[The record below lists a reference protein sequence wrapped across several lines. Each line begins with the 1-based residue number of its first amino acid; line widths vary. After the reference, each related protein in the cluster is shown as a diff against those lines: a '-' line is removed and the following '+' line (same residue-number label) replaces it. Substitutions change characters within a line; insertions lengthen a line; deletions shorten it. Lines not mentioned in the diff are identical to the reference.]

1 MSAYTDFI
9 ASKQLKT
16 VDAGFDYVC
25 THDWIFDYQKACV
38 EWATKRGKAAL
49 FLDTGL
55 GKTNCELAWAEAVE
69 DYTKK
74 PVLILAPL
82 CVSKQIQQEAEKFN
96 FDVIG
101 VRDNS
106 QIKERGIYVTNYEN
120 LHNIDCG
127 LFAGVV
133 LDESSILK
141 GLDGKL
147 RKRITEAFSQTQYR
161 LSASATPSPNDYMEL
176 GTQSEFL
183 GIMSQVEM
191 LATYFIHDGADT
203 SKWRLKGHGQKKFFE
218 WLATWSVIMRDP
230 SVFGFA
236 KNPTLPPLNIE
247 QITIESGVNDGLLP
261 ALAQSLSERNTARRD
276 TVEARCKA
284 AADIANSIDGSVL
297 VWCALNDEDDMLQS
311 MIAGSV
317 QIAGSDK
324 QEHKESRMMGFID
337 GSHRVLVSKP
347 RIAGFGMNFQHCHN
361 MIFVGLS
368 DSWEQYYQAVRR
380 CWRFGQTKQVNV
392 YIITADIEGMVIE
405 NIKRK
410 DAQAELMMSEMAKIA
425 GDAFTDFSKATS
437 QTAAYNPT
445 VTIKYPTWLQ
455 TGVSK

>member
-1 MSAYTDFI
+1 
-9 ASKQLKT
+9 
-16 VDAGFDYVC
+16 
-25 THDWIFDYQKACV
+25 
-38 EWATKRGKAAL
+38 
-49 FLDTGL
+49 
-55 GKTNCELAWAEAVE
+55 
-69 DYTKK
+69 
-74 PVLILAPL
+74 
-82 CVSKQIQQEAEKFN
+82 
-96 FDVIG
+96 
-101 VRDNS
+101 
-106 QIKERGIYVTNYEN
+106 
-120 LHNIDCG
+120 
-127 LFAGVV
+127 
-133 LDESSILK
+133 
-141 GLDGKL
+141 
-147 RKRITEAFSQTQYR
+147 
-161 LSASATPSPNDYMEL
+161 
-176 GTQSEFL
+176 
-183 GIMSQVEM
+183 
-191 LATYFIHDGADT
+191 
-203 SKWRLKGHGQKKFFE
+203 
-218 WLATWSVIMRDP
+218 
-230 SVFGFA
+230 
-236 KNPTLPPLNIE
+236 
-247 QITIESGVNDGLLP
+247 
-261 ALAQSLSERNTARRD
+261 
-276 TVEARCKA
+276 
-284 AADIANSIDGSVL
+284 
-297 VWCALNDEDDMLQS
+297 MLQS

>member
-1 MSAYTDFI
+1 MSGYQEFI
-9 ASKQLKT
+9 ASKQLKSF
-16 VDAGFDYVC
+16 DAGFNYDC
-25 THDWIFDYQKACV
+25 THDWIFDYQRACV
-38 EWATKRGKAAL
+38 EWACKRGKAAL

-69 DYTKK
+69 EYTQK

-82 CVSKQIQQEAEKFN
+82 CVSKQIQQEAERFN

-101 VRDNS
+101 VRENS

-127 LFAGVV
+127 AFAGVV

-147 RKRITEAFSQTQYR
+147 RKRITESFRQTPYR

-183 GIMSQVEM
+183 GIMSHVEM
-191 LATYFIHDGADT
+191 LATFFIHDGADT

-236 KNPTLPPLNIE
+236 KKPTLPPLNIK

-276 TVEARCKA
+276 TVEARCQA

-297 VWCALNDEDDMLQS
+297 VWCALNDEGDLLES
-311 MIAGSV
+311 MIDKSV
-317 QIAGSDK
+317 QIAGADK
-324 QEHKESRMMGFID
+324 PQDKESRMMGFID
-337 GSHRVLVSKP
+337 GSHRVLVSKV

-380 CWRFGQTKQVNV
+380 CWRFGQTKTVNV
-392 YIITADIEGMVIE
+392 YIITADIEGMVLE

-410 DAQAELMMSEMAKIA
+410 DEQAEKMMSEMAKIA
-425 GDAFTDFSKATS
+425 GESFVDFNKATS
-437 QTAAYNPT
+437 QTLAYNPT
-445 VTIKYPTWLQ
+445 VSIKFPTWLK
-455 TGVSK
+455 TGK